1 MACHSLSVAY
11 ESGVENWM
19 SGCIGATRLGRC
31 GSDQPARDGGIL
43 AGIRSQ
49 SQEKSRHVGLLR
61 RQQQFARGGQVQTL
75 RVAPRRDDDGARA
88 TNTETVRSS
97 FQDILR

>member
-11 ESGVENWM
+11 ESGVENRM
-19 SGCIGATRLGRC
+19 SGCIGATRLRRC
-31 GSDQPARDGGIL
+31 GTDQPAGDGGIF
-43 AGIRSQ
+43 AGVCPQ
-49 SQEKSRHVGLLR
+49 SQKKGRHIGLLR

-97 FQDILR
+97 FQNVLR